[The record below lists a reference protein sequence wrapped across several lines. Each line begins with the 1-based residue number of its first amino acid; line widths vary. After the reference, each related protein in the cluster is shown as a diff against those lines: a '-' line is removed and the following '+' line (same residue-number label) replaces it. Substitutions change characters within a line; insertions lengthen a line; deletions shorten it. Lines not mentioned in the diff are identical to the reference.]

1 VKLLLSGEGYDDIGD
16 WAKEPMYRA
25 KPPEIGVIEALLRKL
40 NSGEIAIREAI
51 PWKRIPKFRAG
62 DHAHPETRNVLGLAV
77 KADDM
82 RCDALVFVR
91 DRDRDAD
98 RQADIEN
105 GIKLAQTKFPDLA
118 VAGGVAVEEIEAWI
132 LAVLGE
138 RRSEHHA
145 DAKRVLNESHS
156 IAGRA
161 AMIGVLEDRDLSQI
175 PPDAASLRA
184 WIARASAALSGTLAP
199 PR

>member
-1 VKLLLSGEGYDDIGD
+1 MKLLLSGEGYDDIGD

-40 NSGEIAIREAI
+40 EAGELTVREAI
-51 PWKRIPKFRAG
+51 PWKKIPKFRAG

-91 DRDRDAD
+91 DRDRDED

-105 GIKLAQTKFPDLA
+105 GIELAKVKFPDLA

-132 LAVLGE
+132 LAILGE

-145 DAKRVLNESHS
+145 DAKRVLNSNHS
-156 IAGRA
+156 IASRA
-161 AMIGVLEDRDLSQI
+161 SMIDALKDKDLSKI
-175 PPDAASLRA
+175 PPDATSLRT
-184 WIARASAALSGTLAP
+184 WIARASAALCRKP
-199 PR
+199 V

>member
-40 NSGEIAIREAI
+40 EAGELTIRDAVA
-51 PWKRIPKFRAG
+51 WKRIPKFRAG

-91 DRDRDAD
+91 DRDRDED

-105 GIKLAQTKFPDLA
+105 GIELAQSKFPDLA
-118 VAGGVAVEEIEAWI
+118 IAGGVAVEEIEAWI
-132 LAVLGE
+132 LAILGE

-145 DAKRVLNESHS
+145 DAKHVLKENHS

-161 AMIGVLEDRDLSQI
+161 SMIGALEDKDLGKI
-175 PPDAASLRA
+175 PADATSLRT
-184 WIARASAALSGTLAP
+184 WINRASAALSP
-199 PR
+199 KRPEP

>member
-25 KPPEIGVIEALLRKL
+25 SPPETGVIEALLRKIEG
-40 NSGEIAIREAI
+40 GELTVREAI
-51 PWKRIPKFRAG
+51 PWKKIPKFRAG
-62 DHAHPETRNVLGLAV
+62 DHAHPETRNVLGLAL

-82 RCDALVFVR
+82 RCNALVFVR
-91 DRDRDAD
+91 DRDRDEG

-105 GIKLAQTKFPDLA
+105 GIKLAQSKFPDLA
-118 VAGGVAVEEIEAWI
+118 IAGGVAVEEIEAWI
-132 LAVLGE
+132 LAILGE

-145 DAKRVLNESHS
+145 DPKDILKKTHS

-161 AMIGVLEDRDLSQI
+161 SMVEALEERDLNQI
-175 PPDAASLRA
+175 PPDAVSLRA
-184 WIARASAALSGTLAP
+184 WLDRATSVLSQNPG
-199 PR
+199 